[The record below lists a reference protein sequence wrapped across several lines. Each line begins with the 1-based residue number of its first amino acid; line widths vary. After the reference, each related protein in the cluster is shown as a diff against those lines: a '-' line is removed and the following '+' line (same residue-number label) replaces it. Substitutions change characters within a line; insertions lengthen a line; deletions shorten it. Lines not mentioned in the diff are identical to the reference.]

1 MKFDLHARK
10 VAPDVT
16 ANVVLTVLLAVIDRR
31 VTALPAIVR
40 HVKVKGDLPA
50 KAEVHVKVRDGLPA
64 KAEVHVKVRDGL
76 PAKAEVHVKV
86 KGDLLADADRD
97 AAKDLRADLKAV
109 RWDHRVLNASWKM
122 RCGLMPT
129 PMESSA
135 KKS

>member
-50 KAEVHVKVRDGLPA
+50 KV
-64 KAEVHVKVRDGL
+64 EVHVKVRDGL

>member
-16 ANVVLTVLLAVIDRR
+16 ANVVLTVLLAAKENLAVIDHR

-40 HVKVKGDLPA
+40 HVMVKGDLP
-50 KAEVHVKVRDGLPA
+50 
-64 KAEVHVKVRDGL
+64 
-76 PAKAEVHVKV
+76 
-86 KGDLLADADRD
+86 ADADRD
-97 AAKDLRADLKAV
+97 AAKDLLADLKAV
-109 RWDHRVLNASWKM
+109 RWAHRVLNASWKM

>member
-16 ANVVLTVLLAVIDRR
+16 ANVVLTVLLAAKENLAVIDRR

-40 HVKVKGDLPA
+40 HVKVKGD
-50 KAEVHVKVRDGLPA
+50 LPA

>member
-16 ANVVLTVLLAVIDRR
+16 ANVVLTVLLAAKENLAAIDRR

-40 HVKVKGDLPA
+40 HVKVKGDR
-50 KAEVHVKVRDGLPA
+50 HVM
-64 KAEVHVKVRDGL
+64 
-76 PAKAEVHVKV
+76 V
-86 KGDLLADADRD
+86 KGDLPADADRD

-109 RWDHRVLNASWKM
+109 RWAHRVLNASWKM

>member
-1 MKFDLHARK
+1 MKFDHHARK

-16 ANVVLTVLLAVIDRR
+16 ANVVLTVLLAAKESLAVIDHR

-40 HVKVKGDLPA
+40 HVMVKGDLPA
-50 KAEVHVKVRDGLPA
+50 KAEVRG
-64 KAEVHVKVRDGL
+64 
-76 PAKAEVHVKV
+76 KV
-86 KGDLLADADRD
+86 KGDLPADADRD

-109 RWDHRVLNASWKM
+109 RWAHQVLNASWKM